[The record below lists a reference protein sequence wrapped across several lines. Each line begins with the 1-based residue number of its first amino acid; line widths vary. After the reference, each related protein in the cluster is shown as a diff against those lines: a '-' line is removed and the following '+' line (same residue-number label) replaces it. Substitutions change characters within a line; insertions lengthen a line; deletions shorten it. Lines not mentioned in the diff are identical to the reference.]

1 MQSQKISNF
10 FSLQNPLVKKKNKTQ
25 HNTTTT
31 RNTGSK
37 NENSEQ
43 SSKSETN
50 KPSSCVGSRGGRSL
64 CQKENSNRLGMLQP
78 YTKSTKHRTNLS
90 SYYWNGVLVYNL
102 WLIFYSDIL
111 DLNSFLV
118 LNIYLQQYTA
128 IIIFQKLNNEHS
140 PFTLDFG
147 IRHFFSIEFVHRT
160 HLYHLTFFK
169 QFYKNRFIMS
179 QANPMIKNSLNV
191 NNS

>member
-10 FSLQNPLVKKKNKTQ
+10 FSLQNPLVKKKQ
-25 HNTTTT
+25 NTTQQQ
-31 RNTGSK
+31 R
-37 NENSEQ
+37 
-43 SSKSETN
+43 ETQVQKMKTAN
-50 KPSSCVGSRGGRSL
+50 NVQKAKQTSRVVVWGVGGGGRSL

-118 LNIYLQQYTA
+118 LNIYLQQNTA